1 MNDEFE
7 KETYPAPPRTIDD
20 EEGRDIEIRALTDE
34 DLESLVEMYLDFSP
48 EDRAQGIP
56 PIDEERTREW
66 LDVVTT
72 DGAFNVVAWHGSN
85 AVGHAM
91 LVGDG
96 KDAYELAIFVL
107 QEYQGAH
114 IGTELL
120 RAVLGL
126 GQQSGVEGVWL
137 SVERWNK
144 PAVRLYKKIGFETT
158 ESANFELEMTL
169 EI

>member
-1 MNDEFE
+1 MTER
-7 KETYPAPPRTIDD
+7 ETYPRPPRTITD
-20 EEGRDIEIRALTDE
+20 EENRDVEIRAFTDE
-34 DLESLVEMYLDFSP
+34 AYEPLVEMYLDFNP

-56 PIDEERTREW
+56 PIDEAGIREW
-66 LDVVTT
+66 LDIVT
-72 DGAFNVVAWHGSN
+72 DGECFNVVGWHGDR

-91 LVGDG
+91 LVGDQKG
-96 KDAYELAIFVL
+96 GYELAIFVL
-107 QEYQGAH
+107 QDYQGAY

-120 RAVLGL
+120 RTVLGL
-126 GQQSGVEGVWL
+126 GQESGVEHVWL

-144 PAVRLYKKIGFETT
+144 PAVRLYEKIGFETT